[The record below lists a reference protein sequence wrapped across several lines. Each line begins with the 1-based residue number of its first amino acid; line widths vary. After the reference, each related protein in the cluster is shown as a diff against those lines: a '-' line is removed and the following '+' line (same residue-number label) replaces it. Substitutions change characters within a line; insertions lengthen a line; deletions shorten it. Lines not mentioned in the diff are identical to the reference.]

1 MTWKTIEGTVWF
13 VAIILLAIALIE
25 NEGSTWMVETA
36 GDLFGAFGLMALATY
51 KALQD
56 ED

>member
-25 NEGSTWMVETA
+25 NEGSTWMVEAA